1 MNFMFFDSD
10 PPMLPT
16 LSYTSRCNYLCVA
29 HLVPLRISSSSIQAC
44 DNFIIVYFK
53 TIKTQTK
60 HQHSFPKPEKMR
72 KKVRSKARR
81 LVHNEEQAQQR
92 KRKSAS
98 ARAQA
103 QEQEQAQEQ
112 AKEQEQAQEQAQ
124 ERACTES
131 AHREQP
137 EEVVS

>member
-16 LSYTSRCNYLCVA
+16 VSLFCTSRCNYLCVA
-29 HLVPLRISSSSIQAC
+29 HLVPSRISSSSIQAC
-44 DNFIIVYFK
+44 DNFITVYFK

-81 LVHNEEQAQQR
+81 LAHNEEQAQAQAR
-92 KRKSAS
+92 KRKSKSKRKHKLKRKRASERARAS
-98 ARAQA
+98 ARASA
-103 QEQEQAQEQ
+103 GESMHR
-112 AKEQEQAQEQAQ
+112 
-124 ERACTES
+124 ERATR
-131 AHREQP
+131 AT
-137 EEVVS
+137 